1 MKLEER
7 ILQII
12 KDYICGEDW
21 YEEINMVSEDKRR
34 LAKAIAEDIAKSL
47 PEERKIEKGESF
59 TSTFVQ
65 DLHQQRIDGANQML
79 AEVKAKLGLEDNGC
93 SFCGEYKASCLC
105 SK

>member
-47 PEERKIEKGESF
+47 PEAEWCECIGNCKHEEHTK
-59 TSTFVQ
+59 
-65 DLHQQRIDGANQML
+65 GANQML

-93 SFCGEYKASCLC
+93 SFCGEYKTNCLC